1 MRTPN
6 FRALL
11 KAIGDLSDSALR
23 GRPYMQIMRHWEKEV
38 FSRSLDSSIVSELE
52 RAWERFRK
60 GARDE
65 LGVDLICKE
74 IEVVTLSCREAKHA
88 PRRAEKKDVLNAA
101 GTLMDSIKKDVKL
114 PPAIE
119 ITWNA
124 IREVVDV
131 AKG

>member
-1 MRTPN
+1 MRTPR
-6 FRALL
+6 FRELL
-11 KAIGDLSDSALR
+11 EAIRDLCDSALS
-23 GRPYMQIMRHWEKEV
+23 GRPYMQFMRHWEKEV
-38 FSRSLDSSIVSELE
+38 FSRSLDSDLVEELD
-52 RAWERFRK
+52 RAWELFRK
-60 GARDE
+60 EARDK

-74 IEVVTLSCREAKHA
+74 IEVVTVSCQGVTKA
-88 PRRAEKKDVLNAA
+88 PRRADKKDVLNAA

-114 PPAIE
+114 PPVIE

>member
-1 MRTPN
+1 MRTPR
-6 FRALL
+6 FRELL
-11 KAIGDLSDSALR
+11 EAIRDVCDSALH

-38 FSRSLDSSIVSELE
+38 FSRSLDSELVEELE
-52 RAWERFRK
+52 RAWELFRK
-60 GARDE
+60 EARDQ

-74 IEVVTLSCREAKHA
+74 IEVVTVSCQGVKNA
-88 PRRAEKKDVLNAA
+88 RRADKKDVLNAA

-114 PPAIE
+114 PPVIE

>member
-1 MRTPN
+1 
-6 FRALL
+6 
-11 KAIGDLSDSALR
+11 
-23 GRPYMQIMRHWEKEV
+23 MQIMRHWEREV
-38 FSRSLDSSIVSELE
+38 FSRSLDSDIVRELE
-52 RAWERFRK
+52 GAWERFRRD
-60 GARDE
+60 ARDE

-74 IEVVTLSCREAKHA
+74 IEVVTVSCRGAKNA

-114 PPAIE
+114 PPVME

-124 IREVVDV
+124 IREAVDV